1 MTTSQKLRLA
11 GLIAFT
17 GLSVYLLATEA
28 HKAILRPLWSAFSAY
43 LDYLFA

>member
-17 GLSVYLLATEA
+17 GVSVYLLATEA
-28 HKAILRPLWSAFSAY
+28 HKAILRPLWTMFSDYMTYLSA
-43 LDYLFA
+43 